1 MEGDRI
7 HVLDTTLRDGSHAVS
22 HSYSPEQVRAIAGG
36 LERAHVEY
44 VEVSHGDGLAGSSFN
59 YGFSSY
65 PEEELLAAA
74 SSQLHEAK
82 LTVLLLPG
90 IGTQEDLSMA
100 ASYGAKVAR
109 IATHVTGADVGAQHI
124 GLAKRLDLLACGLLM
139 MSHLASPEKVAEQA
153 GLFESYG
160 ADVVYLM
167 DSAGAMLPE
176 DVTARVRATR
186 EALSIPVGFHAHNNL
201 GLAIG
206 NTLAAIHAGATFVD
220 GCCRGLGAG
229 AGNAQT
235 EVLVAVLAKSAYQTG
250 IDLHK
255 IMDTAENIVG
265 PIMRRPQVIDNTSLM
280 LGYAGVY
287 SSFLL
292 HSIRA
297 AEKFD
302 LDPLDIIVE
311 LGRRGM
317 VGGQEDMILDVA
329 YQMAKAKAPIM
340 TEVQASQ

>member
-1 MEGDRI
+1 MAGDRI
-7 HVLDTTLRDGSHAVS
+7 HIIDTTLRDGSHAVS
-22 HSYSPEQVRAIAGG
+22 HSYSPEQVRAIAGA

-74 SSQLHEAK
+74 ASQLHEAK
-82 LTVLLLPG
+82 LAGLRLPG

-109 IATHVTGADVGAQHI
+109 IATHVTGAESGAQHI
-124 GLAKRLDLLACGLLM
+124 GLAKRLNMFTCGLLM
-139 MSHLASPEKVAEQA
+139 MSHLVSPQKVAEQA

-160 ADVVYLM
+160 AELVYLM
-167 DSAGAMLPE
+167 DSAGAMLPD

-206 NTLAAIHAGATFVD
+206 NTLAAIQAGATYVD

-235 EVLVAVLAKSAYQTG
+235 EVLVAVLAKSSYETG
-250 IDLHK
+250 VDLHK
-255 IMDTAENIVG
+255 IMDAAQNIVG
-265 PIMRRPQVIDNTSLM
+265 PIMQRPQVIDNTSLM

-292 HSIRA
+292 HSVRA
-297 AEKFD
+297 ADRFG

-317 VGGQEDMILDVA
+317 VGGQEDMIVDVA
-329 YQMAKAKAPIM
+329 YQMAKARELRPDLGAR
-340 TEVQASQ
+340 S